1 MKGAATC
8 CKIECAI
15 LKYMHIFWGHF
26 CGLGTC
32 RILPMDSEKI
42 WHSEFPGKKEAGFL
56 HKNKAI
62 Q

>member
-8 CKIECAI
+8 CKTECAI
-15 LKYMHIFWGHF
+15 LKNIHIFRGHF
-26 CGLGTC
+26 CGLGTY
-32 RILPMDSEKI
+32 RISSMNSEKI
-42 WHSEFPGKKEAGFL
+42 WHSELAGKKEAGFL